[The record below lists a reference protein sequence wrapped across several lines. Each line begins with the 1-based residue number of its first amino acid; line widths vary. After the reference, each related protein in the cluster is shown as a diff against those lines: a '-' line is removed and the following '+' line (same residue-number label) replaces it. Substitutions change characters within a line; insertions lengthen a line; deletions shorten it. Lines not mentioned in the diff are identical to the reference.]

1 MRPSLRIKLR
11 RAGVFFCV
19 KVCEIKSTGN
29 KVREGGDRMS
39 KRFRSKE
46 MRALVEQHLDS
57 GVSLSYVAD
66 MFGVSYNDVSS
77 VLSEEYSSVFVERE
91 KLTHTNTKNSET
103 GKAKVFERIDQLID
117 RGVDV
122 SNISRE
128 LPAKE
133 YDSLRKQAA
142 RAFGSYAQALAEY
155 GINDTNGTPAD
166 VELARCF
173 DITDNYEVVTL
184 PNADHVRDIYNL
196 DELTFRR
203 IAKPQVE
210 ELELDALDNF
220 YRDHFP
226 FDKYPT
232 ANLREK
238 LPVLYGYLRKHYGT
252 YKRFLRAYGVDYR
265 YIERDY
271 GGRES
276 IAQGHVFEQKLGAI
290 LDAIYSEVQRHV
302 RIGPCIPDFIV
313 NGAEWIDA
321 KLSAK
326 SILDPRCTTAEK
338 YAEETSHVT
347 VYYARGKRQPYTHGI
362 AEVIHVSSLYPKL
375 LAAGR
380 ADLIADME
388 AFIARISYGE
398 EANAA

>member
-1 MRPSLRIKLR
+1 
-11 RAGVFFCV
+11 
-19 KVCEIKSTGN
+19 
-29 KVREGGDRMS
+29 MS
-39 KRFRSKE
+39 KWFRSKE
-46 MRALVEQHLDS
+46 MRMLVEQHLDS

-173 DITDNYEVVTL
+173 DITDNYEVITL

-232 ANLREK
+232 ANLREE

-252 YKRFLRAYGVDYR
+252 YKRFLRAYNVDYR
-265 YIERDY
+265 YINRDY

-276 IAQGHVFEQKLGAI
+276 LSQGHVFEQKLDVI
-290 LDAIYSEVQRHV
+290 LSVIYTDVRRHV
-302 RIGPCIPDFIV
+302 RIGRCIPDFIV
-313 NGAEWIDA
+313 NGNEWIDA
-321 KLSAK
+321 KLSAET
-326 SILDPRCTTAEK
+326 ILDPRCMTVEK
-338 YAEETSHVT
+338 YAQVT
-347 VYYARGKRQPYTHGI
+347 DRITAYYARKKRPPFTHGI
-362 AEVIHVSSLYPKL
+362 AEVVHVSALYPQL
-375 LAAGR
+375 MAAGR
-380 ADLIADME
+380 PDLIADMNE
-388 AFIARISYGE
+388 FIKRISYGK
-398 EANAA
+398 EATAA